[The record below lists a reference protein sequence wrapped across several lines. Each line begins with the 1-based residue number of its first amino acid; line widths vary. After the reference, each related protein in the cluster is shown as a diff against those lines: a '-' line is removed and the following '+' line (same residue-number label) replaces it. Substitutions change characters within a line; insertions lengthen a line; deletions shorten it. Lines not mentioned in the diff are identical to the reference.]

1 MINIINIKHYY
12 NRRNIDE
19 KGKEMKEKNGKTI
32 NVIKWLSNSAGAL
45 SYSKKKQA

>member
-19 KGKEMKEKNGKTI
+19 KWKEIKEKMT
-32 NVIKWLSNSAGAL
+32 
-45 SYSKKKQA
+45 KQ